1 MFDPSS
7 LFQMLGPIQE
17 SLKKAGSERA
27 SAIFEG
33 KAGGGAV
40 IVRLGG
46 DLVVKEVV
54 VAPGAGTDPLLL
66 ADLMVAASN
75 DALRQCKNRFG
86 ATPEEQLTKALGG
99 AGGMLGPLLGGLGK
113 R

>member
-1 MFDPSS
+1 MLDPSA

-17 SLKKAGSERA
+17 SLKKANGERA
-27 SAIFEG
+27 GAVLEG
-33 KAGGGAV
+33 SAGGGAV
-40 IVRLGG
+40 KVRLKG
-46 DLVVKEVV
+46 DLTIAGVTI
-54 VAPGAGTDPLLL
+54 APAAAGDP
-66 ADLMVAASN
+66 AMIEDLVTAATN
-75 DALRQCKNRFG
+75 DALRQFKNRFG

>member
-1 MFDPSS
+1 MFDPSA

-17 SLKKAGSERA
+17 ALKKAGAERA
-27 SAIFEG
+27 SAVLEG
-33 KAGGGAV
+33 AAGGGAV
-40 IVRLGG
+40 KVRLKG
-46 DLVVKEVV
+46 DLSVAGVTI
-54 VAPGAGTDPLLL
+54 APGAAGDTRKLEEL
-66 ADLMVAASN
+66 VATAVA
-75 DALRQCKNRFG
+75 DALRQHKNRFG

>member
-1 MFDPSS
+1 MLDPSA

-17 SLKKAGSERA
+17 SLKKANAERA
-27 SAIFEG
+27 SAVFDG
-33 KAGGGAV
+33 TAGGGAV
-40 IVRLGG
+40 KVRLKG
-46 DLVVKEVV
+46 DLTIASVTIAPAAAGD
-54 VAPGAGTDPLLL
+54 VAMVE
-66 ADLMVAASN
+66 DLVAAATN
-75 DALRQCKNRFG
+75 DALRQLKNRFG